1 MMLEVDYMASF
12 NDPYTD
18 TRDNTLHFGTLSLA
32 FLTLFV
38 LLMPILLMNLLI
50 GLAVGDI
57 ESVQRCKAEETGNA
71 GASFYQ
77 GGTDFRCISTGK
89 IIPLDHI
96 NDDYCDCEDGSDEPG
111 TSACSNGL
119 FYCENK
125 SYKGNYILSSRVN
138 DGICDCC
145 DGSDEYD
152 GTISCENTCE
162 KLFAEIRAQQEA
174 FRAKQ
179 EAGKRYTGS
188 KRDVL
193 QAAKDEVEL
202 PEKEAKTKHEK
213 AWEAVKAEK
222 KKQLEAEAAAV
233 AFKELDVNDDQIV
246 DYPELTKHSEFDID
260 SDGTVS
266 EEEAKEYLED
276 SEQVDLITFTEKI
289 WPNIKEIYKPLSPK
303 EELESQTEETA
314 QDDTQKVAETATEKA
329 ETAEED
335 RMPEYDEETKNLI
348 AIAEEARQKFNEA
361 DKKVKDVENEINAIK
376 KYLELDLGPEEEY
389 SALKGQCFEYT
400 DREYTYRF
408 CPFEKTSQKPKGG
421 GIETNLGNWGH
432 WHGPESDKYD
442 AMKYENGQNCW
453 NGPNR
458 SCHVNLHCGAENA
471 LIGAS
476 EPSRCE
482 YQFEFTTP
490 ARCTAPPTPGTNYPH
505 EEL

>member
-1 MMLEVDYMASF
+1 MKMETSILF
-12 NDPYTD
+12 KN
-18 TRDNTLHFGTLSLA
+18 RLSI
-32 FLTLFV
+32 FTICSIFCVLTYGIDRPRGV
-38 LLMPILLMNLLI
+38 SM
-50 GLAVGDI
+50 
-57 ESVQRCKAEETGNA
+57 EK
-71 GASFYQ
+71 ASFYQ
-77 GGTDFRCISTGK
+77 GGTEFRCISTGK
-89 IIPLDHI
+89 RIPMDHI

-111 TSACSNGL
+111 TSACNNGL

-125 SYKGNYILSSRVN
+125 SYKGNYIMSTRVN

-179 EAGKRYTGS
+179 EAGYKVKLEYIQNGRRTKDEKLAKLTELS
-188 KRDVL
+188 KEKEIFAQERDVL
-193 QAAKDEVEL
+193 QAAKEEAEV
-202 PEKEAKTKHEK
+202 PEKEAKAKHEQ

-222 KKQLEAEAAAV
+222 KKQAEAAAAAV
-233 AFKELDVNDDQIV
+233 AFGELDTNGDQIV
-246 DYPELTKHSEFDID
+246 DYPELTKHAEFDID

-266 EEEAKEYLED
+266 DEEAKEYLED
-276 SEQVDLITFTEKI
+276 SDQVDLVTFTEKI
-289 WPNIKEIYKPLSPK
+289 WPNIKEIYKPIGSK
-303 EELESQTEETA
+303 EEAQSEPTDPTKQEKTSEEGEA
-314 QDDTQKVAETATEKA
+314 PADPANAKPV
-329 ETAEED
+329 EEEQ
-335 RMPEYDEETKNLI
+335 MPDYDEETKRLI
-348 AIAEEARQKFNEA
+348 SVADEARAKFDEA
-361 DKKVKDVENEINAIK
+361 DRKVKDVENEISAIK
-376 KYLELDLGPEEEY
+376 KYLELDLGPEEEF

-421 GIETNLGNWGH
+421 GMETNLGNWGH
-432 WHGPESDKYD
+432 WHGPENDKYD
-442 AMKYENGQNCW
+442 AMKYENGQSCW

-490 ARCTAPPTPGTNYPH
+490 SRCSAPPAPGTHYDH